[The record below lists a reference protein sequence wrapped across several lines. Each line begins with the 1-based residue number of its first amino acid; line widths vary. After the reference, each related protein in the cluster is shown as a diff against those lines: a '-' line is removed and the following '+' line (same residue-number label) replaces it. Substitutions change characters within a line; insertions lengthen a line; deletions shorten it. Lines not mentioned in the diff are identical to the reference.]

1 MKLKKKKNIQNK
13 NYIWISYN
21 QMIDLIKQKKISI
34 ELRNLFGIINLE
46 NLK

>member
-1 MKLKKKKNIQNK
+1 MQKQN
-13 NYIWISYN
+13 YVWISYN
-21 QMIDLIKQKKISI
+21 QMIDLIKQKKVSI